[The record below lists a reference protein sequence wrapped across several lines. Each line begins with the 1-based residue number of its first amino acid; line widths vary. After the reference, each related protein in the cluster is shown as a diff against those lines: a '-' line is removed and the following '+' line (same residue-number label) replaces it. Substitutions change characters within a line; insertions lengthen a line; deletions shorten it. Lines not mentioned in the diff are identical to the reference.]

1 MIQLGVSTLRQGK
14 PKTINEVID
23 GINSVEL
30 DSIRELAEKIFAVN
44 RLGLTT
50 LGLSENTMKRVDALF

>member
-23 GINSVEL
+23 GINSVES